1 MWRISHLLRNFLMV
15 QNKEICQSFKLLC
28 LMLSKQDTLRHA
40 FFFFFLNFR
49 VNSSDRASLYE
60 FICILVSCK
69 VHRINLSLELPF
81 LSDHRLKH
89 IPPTLSFS
97 GNEYI
102 VQMVYLM
109 PKDSRNNVKLW
120 SLTILF
126 FLLILLQV

>member
-1 MWRISHLLRNFLMV
+1 MLDVIKTRHTAP
-15 QNKEICQSFKLLC
+15 C
-28 LMLSKQDTLRHA
+28 L
-40 FFFFFLNFR
+40 FFFFLNFR